1 MNHFLINKF
10 SISRFQKIVVVI
22 FLYFTLNGLRMF
34 TYRLVYVYNNLKQ
47 ENMYQKKKTG
57 FAPVQISY
65 SS

>member
-10 SISRFQKIVVVI
+10 SICRFQKIVVVI

-34 TYRLVYVYNNLKQ
+34 TYMLVNAYNNLKQ
-47 ENMYQKKKTG
+47 ENMYQEKKTG
-57 FAPVQISY
+57 LAPVQISY

>member
-10 SISRFQKIVVVI
+10 NISRFQKIVVVI

-57 FAPVQISY
+57 LAPVQISY